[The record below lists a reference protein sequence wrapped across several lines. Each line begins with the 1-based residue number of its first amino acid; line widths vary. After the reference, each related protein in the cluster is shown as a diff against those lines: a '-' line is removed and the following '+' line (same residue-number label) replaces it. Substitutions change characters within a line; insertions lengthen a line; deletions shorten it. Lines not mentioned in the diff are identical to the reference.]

1 MPSAKQCLL
10 FYQHPPLFWKIW
22 NPSFWE
28 SLNFKPE
35 LPSPFPAPPLHA
47 PLIKERRGWTTYY
60 LENVIYN
67 ALLKTKAESIP
78 KQHAIEFIDQDVAFL
93 DNNDHNDA
101 KQYHFSSPSIYWNM
115 LKNCKKIAGK
125 YVKIIKIMLIWRFP
139 HTKSKY
145 AMKLLLLK
153 WLNYQH
159 WAVLIPRL
167 LMKFSVNFLLLF

>member
-22 NPSFWE
+22 SPSFWE

-35 LPSPFPAPPLHA
+35 LPPPL
-47 PLIKERRGWTTYY
+47 PPPPPPSSRTFNKGETGLNYVL
-60 LENVIYN
+60 LEDVIYN

-101 KQYHFSSPSIYWNM
+101 KQHHFSSSSIYWNM

-125 YVKIIKIMLIWRFP
+125 YVKIMLIWRFL

-159 WAVLIPRL
+159 WAILIPRL
-167 LMKFSVNFLLLF
+167 LMKFSVKFLLLF